1 MLHFLNHVSKAVR
14 ENGARALAKRETKYD
29 LLEKEFPTT
38 FDAYFSRMWK
48 DFTNYFPYARVKRY
62 TVSEYKQEYFFEC
75 VNINTIIVSFV

>member
-38 FDAYFSRMWK
+38 FDAYFSRM
-48 DFTNYFPYARVKRY
+48 
-62 TVSEYKQEYFFEC
+62 
-75 VNINTIIVSFV
+75 